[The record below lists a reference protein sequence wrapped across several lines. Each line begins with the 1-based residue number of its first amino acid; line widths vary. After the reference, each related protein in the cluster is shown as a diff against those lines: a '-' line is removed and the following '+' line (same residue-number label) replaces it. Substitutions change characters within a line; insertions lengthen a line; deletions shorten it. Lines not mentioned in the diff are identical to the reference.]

1 LTDPTIVDIG
11 LFGLLAVVMIGPL
24 LSSKIEHNLELF
36 LFSIGVLAATV
47 AWVWSEQLLL
57 SAVLEPILKGIV
69 PAVLIASL
77 IFHYGKRYIQKGMER
92 IQDKVPVKAI
102 VFMIVV
108 GLGLLSSIITAIIAA
123 LLLVELVQFLPL
135 NRTNRVELVIIA
147 CFSIGLGAALTPM
160 GEPLSTIA
168 ISKLQGDPFNADFF
182 FLLRTLGIYIIPGIF
197 FFGILGV
204 IFVQGKRPKIMQII
218 SLPKNYDPKTG
229 GAGLLVNVMPKPLK
243 CPWCK
248 TKILHLSG
256 DGLVKCTKCGKQ
268 FVHYHSKSKTTKP
281 KAERQRPEALSDVF
295 GRVLKVYVFVIAL
308 IFLGGGMKV
317 LVDRYF
323 TQVPAMGLYW
333 VNMISAVL
341 DNATL
346 AASEVGPALSLM
358 QVKATLMALLVS
370 GGMLI
375 PGNIPNIISSQK
387 LKIKSKEWAR
397 VGIPL
402 GLVLMLF
409 YFVWLFFVPFP

>member
-1 LTDPTIVDIG
+1 LVDVTVVDLG
-11 LFGLLAVVMIGPL
+11 LFALLAVVMAGPL
-24 LSSKIEHNLELF
+24 ISTKIEHNLELF
-36 LFSIGVLAATV
+36 LFFIGVLAATI

-57 SAVLEPILKGIV
+57 TAVIEPILKGIV
-69 PAVLIASL
+69 PAVLVASL
-77 IFHYGKRYIQKGMER
+77 IFHYGKRYIQKGMDN
-92 IQDKVPVKAI
+92 IQKKVPVKVI
-102 VFMIVV
+102 VFIIVV

-123 LLLVELVQFLPL
+123 LLLVELVQYIPL
-135 NRTNRVELVIIA
+135 NRSNRIELVIIA

-168 ISKLQGDPFNADFF
+168 ISNLHGEPYNADFF

-204 IFVQGKRPKIMQII
+204 IFVQGKRPKILQII
-218 SLPKNYDPKTG
+218 SFPEDYDAGKNGSRLTSNVLPTPK
-229 GAGLLVNVMPKPLK
+229 K

-256 DGLVKCTKCGKQ
+256 DGLIKCPRCGKQ
-268 FVHYHSKSKTTKP
+268 FAHIHPKEKMKKSTKD
-281 KAERQRPEALSDVF
+281 KERPETVSDLL
-295 GRVLKVYVFVIAL
+295 GRVLKVYIFVIAL
-308 IFLGGGMKV
+308 VFLGGGMTV
-317 LVDRYF
+317 LVEKYF
-323 TQVPAMGLYW
+323 MQVPAMGLYW
-333 VNMISAVL
+333 VNMLSAVL

-346 AASEVGPALSLM
+346 AAAEVGPALSLM

-375 PGNIPNIISSQK
+375 PGNIPNIIAAHK

-402 GLVLMLF
+402 GLLLMLF
-409 YFVWLFFVPFP
+409 YFVWLFFIPFP